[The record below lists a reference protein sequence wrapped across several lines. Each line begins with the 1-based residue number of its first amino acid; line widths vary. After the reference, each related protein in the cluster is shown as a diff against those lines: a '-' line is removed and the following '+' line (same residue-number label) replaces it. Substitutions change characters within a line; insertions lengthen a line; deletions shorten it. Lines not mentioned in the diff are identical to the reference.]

1 MINRGGSKS
10 APEMIEE
17 VLRQVPE
24 IGDAAVFA
32 VPNTDWAAVVCKGQL
47 RQNEILDMCR
57 QKLSGAAPDRL
68 FVLDEIPRNDMGK
81 IIRDEMKAKI
91 MRKLA
96 ATFMS

>member
-32 VPNTDWAAVVCKGQL
+32 VPNTDWWFA
-47 RQNEILDMCR
+47 
-57 QKLSGAAPDRL
+57 
-68 FVLDEIPRNDMGK
+68 
-81 IIRDEMKAKI
+81 KA
-91 MRKLA
+91 
-96 ATFMS
+96 S

>member
-47 RQNEILDMCR
+47 RQNEILDICR
-57 QKLSGAAPDRL
+57 QKLGGAAPDRL
-68 FVLDEIPRNDMGK
+68 FVS
-81 IIRDEMKAKI
+81 MKFRETTWA
-91 MRKLA
+91 RLF
-96 ATFMS
+96 ATK

>member
-32 VPNTDWAAVVCKGQL
+32 VPNTDWAAGGLQRPV
-47 RQNEILDMCR
+47 
-57 QKLSGAAPDRL
+57 
-68 FVLDEIPRNDMGK
+68 
-81 IIRDEMKAKI
+81 KAK
-91 MRKLA
+91 
-96 ATFMS
+96 

>member
-32 VPNTDWAAVVCKGQL
+32 VPNTDWAAVVLQ
-47 RQNEILDMCR
+47 R
-57 QKLSGAAPDRL
+57 P
-68 FVLDEIPRNDMGK
+68 V
-81 IIRDEMKAKI
+81 KAK
-91 MRKLA
+91 
-96 ATFMS
+96 

>member
-10 APEMIEE
+10 APKMIEE

-47 RQNEILDMCR
+47 RQNEILDMPAKAR
-57 QKLSGAAPDRL
+57 WSGSGSTICAR
-68 FVLDEIPRNDMGK
+68 
-81 IIRDEMKAKI
+81 
-91 MRKLA
+91 
-96 ATFMS
+96 